1 MTDNTKR
8 ILELVAQKK
17 ISVDEAQKLLDL
29 VEKEHTAENT
39 TQDIPDAG
47 RTSKGIPKYL
57 RVVVEPAGGDHP
69 GSGSERVNIRVP
81 VALIRAGMKL
91 TSLIPSDAVE
101 KANVALKEKGI
112 DIDLNKIKAADIEP
126 LIDALS
132 ELEIEVNDEKKV
144 RVYME

>member
-1 MTDNTKR
+1 
-8 ILELVAQKK
+8 
-17 ISVDEAQKLLDL
+17 
-29 VEKEHTAENT
+29 
-39 TQDIPDAG
+39 
-47 RTSKGIPKYL
+47 
-57 RVVVEPAGGDHP
+57 
-69 GSGSERVNIRVP
+69 

-112 DIDLNKIKAADIEP
+112 DMDLNKIKAADIEP

>member
-8 ILELVAQKK
+8 ILELVAQNK

-29 VEKEHTAENT
+29 VEKEHTAENK
-39 TQDIPDAG
+39 QDIPETGKTWKDV
-47 RTSKGIPKYL
+47 PKYL
-57 RVVVEPAGGDHP
+57 RVVVEPAGGDHS

-112 DIDLNKIKAADIEP
+112 DMDLNKIKAADIEP